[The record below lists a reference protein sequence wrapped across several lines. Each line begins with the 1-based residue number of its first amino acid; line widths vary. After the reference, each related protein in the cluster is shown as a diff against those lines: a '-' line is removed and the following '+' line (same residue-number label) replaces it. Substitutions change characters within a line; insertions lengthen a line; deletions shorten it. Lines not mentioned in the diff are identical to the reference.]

1 MARPRKNGTAA
12 PKAAEQES
20 VEQVQTVTQID
31 EAISGVTVSDEE
43 KTPRKVR
50 VCAML
55 RGTYGNYNP
64 GDVAEF
70 DKPIADAFVA
80 AGICKEME

>member
-1 MARPRKNGTAA
+1 MAKPRKTGTAA
-12 PKAAEQES
+12 PKAAKQES
-20 VEQVQTVTQID
+20 VEQVQTVTNID
-31 EAISGVTVSDEE
+31 ETISGVTVSDKE
-43 KTPRKVR
+43 KRPRKVR

-64 GDVAEF
+64 GEVAEF
-70 DKPIADAFVA
+70 EKPIADAFVA